1 MNFLSEVA
9 RIGLMPVTFF
19 IATIILYFAGTGF
32 FLAYLLRRSEAL
44 SQVSLGVTAVGFL
57 THTLALLTRML
68 EAGQVTL
75 ASFHE
80 AMSFF
85 SWALVLVFLFV
96 EIRHRIHVLGSFI
109 LPLALISLLSAA
121 ALPKEVPTLE
131 PVLKTVWVH
140 VTLSM
145 LGTVGFAVAF
155 VAGIMYLIQ
164 DGLLKSKRFNVLYS
178 KLPPLDFLDR
188 LNQQS
193 IVMGFPLLTVGI
205 IAGAFSAEF
214 ARGSYLSW
222 NPEQLWALVTWLF
235 YFVVLMGR
243 LTVGWRAKRAAY
255 LTIIG
260 FAGVVLTF
268 IGVVLKAHGGVA

>member
-1 MNFLSEVA
+1 MPALFFL
-9 RIGLMPVTFF
+9 T
-19 IATIILYFAGTGF
+19 TIVLYLAGTAF

-44 SQVSLGVTAVGFL
+44 SKVSLGVTGVGFVS
-57 THTLALLTRML
+57 HTFALLARMMERGHVPL
-68 EAGQVTL
+68 S
-75 ASFHE
+75 SFHE

-85 SWALVLVFLFV
+85 SWALVLVFLLV
-96 EIRHRIHVLGSFI
+96 EFRHRIHVLGSFI
-109 LPLALISLLSAA
+109 LPLASISLLSAA
-121 ALPKEVPTLE
+121 ALPQEVPTLQ
-131 PVLKTVWVH
+131 PMLSTVWVH

-164 DGLLKSKRFNVLYS
+164 DGLLKSKRFNVLYA

-193 IVMGFPLLTVGI
+193 IVMGFPLLTLGI
-205 IAGAFSAEF
+205 ITGAISAEF
-214 ARGSYLSW
+214 ARGSYLNW
-222 NPEQLWALVTWLF
+222 NPEQLWALVTWVF
-235 YFVVLMGR
+235 YFVVLLGR

-268 IGVVLKAHGGVA
+268 IGVVLKGHGPVV

>member
-1 MNFLSEVA
+1 
-9 RIGLMPVTFF
+9 MPVTFF
-19 IATIILYFAGTGF
+19 IATITLYFVGTGF

-44 SQVSLGVTAVGFL
+44 SKVSLGVTALGFV
-57 THTLALLTRML
+57 THSLALLTRML

-85 SWALVLVFLFV
+85 SWALVFVFLFV
-96 EIRHRIHVLGSFI
+96 EFRHRIHVLGSFI

-121 ALPKEVPTLE
+121 ALPKEVPTLG

-155 VAGIMYLIQ
+155 VAGIMYVIQ

-193 IVMGFPLLTVGI
+193 IVMGFPLLTLGI
-205 IAGAFSAEF
+205 IAGAISAEF
-214 ARGSYLSW
+214 AKGSYLSW

-235 YFVVLMGR
+235 YFIVLMGR

-268 IGVVLKAHGGVA
+268 IGVVMKAHGAVA

>member
-1 MNFLSEVA
+1 V
-9 RIGLMPVTFF
+9 FF
-19 IATIILYFAGTGF
+19 VATILLYLAGTAF

-44 SQVSLGVTAVGFL
+44 SKVSLVVTGVGFIS
-57 THTLALLTRML
+57 HTVALLGRML
-68 EAGQVTL
+68 EAGHVPL

-85 SWALVLVFLFV
+85 SWALVLVFLIV
-96 EIRHRIHVLGSFI
+96 EVRHRIHVLGSFI

-131 PVLKTVWVH
+131 PMLKTVWVH

-155 VAGIMYLIQ
+155 VAGLMYLIQ
-164 DGLLKSKRFNVLYS
+164 DGLLKSKRFNVLYA
-178 KLPPLDFLDR
+178 KLPPLDFLDH

-193 IVMGFPLLTVGI
+193 IVMGFPLLTLGI
-205 IAGAFSAEF
+205 ITGAISAEF
-214 ARGSYLSW
+214 ARGSYLNW
-222 NPEQLWALVTWLF
+222 NPEQLWALITWVF

-268 IGVVLKAHGGVA
+268 IGVVLKGHGSVA

>member
-1 MNFLSEVA
+1 MAV
-9 RIGLMPVTFF
+9 FF
-19 IATIILYFAGTGF
+19 FTTTVVLYLAGTTCY
-32 FLAYLLRRSEAL
+32 LAYLLRPSEAL
-44 SQVSLGVTAVGFL
+44 SKVSLGITGVGFL
-57 THTLALLTRML
+57 THTAALVGRLLAADHVPLTSL
-68 EAGQVTL
+68 
-75 ASFHE
+75 HE

-85 SWALVLVFLFV
+85 SWALVLVFLGV
-96 EIRHRIHVLGSFI
+96 ALRQHIHVLGSFI

-121 ALPKEVPTLE
+121 ALPRDVPSIGPMFTA
-131 PVLKTVWVH
+131 VGVH

-178 KLPPLDFLDR
+178 KLPPLDFLDG
-188 LNQQS
+188 LNQKS
-193 IVMGFPLLTVGI
+193 IVLGFPFLTLGI
-205 IAGAFSAEF
+205 ITGAISAEV

-222 NPEQLWALVTWLF
+222 NPEQTWALVTWVF
-235 YFVVLMGR
+235 YFVVLVGR
-243 LTVGWRAKRAAY
+243 LTVGWRAKKAAY

-268 IGVVLKAHGGVA
+268 IGVVLKGHPVA

>member
-1 MNFLSEVA
+1 MATLS
-9 RIGLMPVTFF
+9 
-19 IATIILYFAGTGF
+19 LYFGGTACS
-32 FLAYLLRRSEAL
+32 LAYLLRRSDSL
-44 SQVSLGVTAVGFL
+44 SKVAFGVTALGFL
-57 THTLALLTRML
+57 AHTIALLSRMV

-75 ASFHE
+75 GSLHE

-85 SWALVLVFLFV
+85 SWALVLVFLSV
-96 EIRHRIHVLGSFI
+96 ELRHRIHVLGSFI

-121 ALPKEVPTLE
+121 ALPKEAPTLE

-155 VAGIMYLIQ
+155 VAGLMYLIQ
-164 DGLLKSKRFNVLYS
+164 DRLLKSKRFNVLYA
-178 KLPPLDFLDR
+178 KLPPLDFLDD

-193 IVMGFPLLTVGI
+193 IVMGFPLLTLGI
-205 IAGAFSAEF
+205 ISGAVYAEF
-214 ARGSYLSW
+214 ARGSFLSW
-222 NPEQLWALVTWLF
+222 NPEQLWALVTWVF
-235 YFVVLMGR
+235 YFVVLLGR

-260 FAGVVLTF
+260 FAGVILTLLGVL
-268 IGVVLKAHGGVA
+268 LKSHGPVA